1 MITDRFRLDGRTA
14 LITGAGK
21 GIGARIATVFA
32 EMGADIICVAR
43 TQSDVDEVAEQV
55 RALGR
60 QALAVSCDVTDEV
73 SLMALIESVEATFGK
88 LDILVNNAGAPGKGY
103 GSLKKVD
110 KARFEHTI
118 DINLT
123 SAYTLTHLAL
133 PLLQKAPEATIV
145 NVSSALA
152 WMVDRNFSA
161 YAAAKAGMNQM
172 TKVMSYELAPRIRC
186 NAIAPGAIKTP
197 STAFITQ
204 NEQMLNDTTRWIPM
218 GRLGQPDD
226 IALAALYL
234 ASPASAFVSG
244 KVLEVDGGMVALPGS
259 AIQTTLAM
267 SATTGQ

>member
-1 MITDRFRLDGRTA
+1 MITDRFKLEGKTA

-21 GIGARIATVFA
+21 GIGARIAEVFA
-32 EMGADIICVAR
+32 EMGANVICVAR
-43 TQSDVDEVAEQV
+43 TQADVDQVAEQARCYGV
-55 RALGR
+55 EAH
-60 QALAVSCDVTDEV
+60 AFTCDVTDEAGLKQVIDSV
-73 SLMALIESVEATFGK
+73 SERFGQ

-103 GSLKKVD
+103 GSLSKVD
-110 KARFEHTI
+110 KARFEHTL

-133 PLLQKAPEATIV
+133 PLLKASPNATII

-152 WMVDRNFSA
+152 WMVDRNFAA

-172 TKVMSYELAPRIRC
+172 TKVMAYELAPNIRV
-186 NAIAPGAIKTP
+186 NAIAPGAIETP

-204 NEQMLNDTTRWIPM
+204 NEKMLQDTVRWIPLN
-218 GRLGQPDD
+218 RLGQPDD

-234 ASPASAFVSG
+234 ASSASAFVSG

-259 AIQTTLAM
+259 AIQAKID
-267 SATTGQ
+267 APV